1 MPLGGIWH
9 QCLLFLLSASLS
21 PKQCRNINLGL
32 WKYVDGS
39 GLRNRNHR
47 LRMTVALS
55 RGLAFIEWRPLI
67 RARYVFRQ
75 EACQIFQEWERW
87 SMMMT
92 KDLAK
97 RRSLIA
103 LHEAFWISGEAFFF
117 FFFLFIHYLDIVGF
131 GTRVRPVCP
140 QPLEH
145 LFPHPQ
151 MGILGKTRICI
162 EQLSH
167 AIVIRVVQLT
177 YLHIVLGPLETIL
190 CIWGDY
196 LRS

>member
-75 EACQIFQEWERW
+75 EACQIFQEWELW

-97 RRSLIA
+97 RRSLLA
-103 LHEAFWISGEAFFF
+103 LHEAFWIFGEAFFF
-117 FFFLFIHYLDIVGF
+117 FFLFVHYLTLLVSAKGQTCVPTALRTLIPPASDGNI
-131 GTRVRPVCP
+131 RKDM
-140 QPLEH
+140 H
-145 LFPHPQ
+145 LYW
-151 MGILGKTRICI
+151 
-162 EQLSH
+162 
-167 AIVIRVVQLT
+167 AIVSCHSHKGSTIDIPSHCIRSSRDDSMYMGWL
-177 YLHIVLGPLETIL
+177 P
-190 CIWGDY
+190 
-196 LRS
+196 